1 MLNDNNRAINKLN
14 TCIEENLLEVY
25 QNLIPDKIK
34 NFIEKSILKLRNEI
48 EIQFEK
54 EFEIKCK
61 EIT

>member
-34 NFIEKSILKLRNEI
+34 NFMEKYILKLRNEI

-54 EFEIKCK
+54 EFKIKCK

>member
-34 NFIEKSILKLRNEI
+34 NFMEKFILKLRNEI

-54 EFEIKCK
+54 EFKIKCK

>member
-34 NFIEKSILKLRNEI
+34 NFMEKSILKLRNEI

-54 EFEIKCK
+54 EFKIKCK

>member
-1 MLNDNNRAINKLN
+1 MLNDDNRSINKLN
-14 TCIEENLLEVY
+14 ICIEENLLEVY

-34 NFIEKSILKLRNEI
+34 NFMEKSILKLRNEI

-54 EFEIKCK
+54 EFKIKCK